1 MKASAIPSRYQLRVK
16 QRLAIAEYAMKHGIK
31 PANRRFGLERKTIR
45 RWRDCWRAGGMAAL
59 VPKYPKERASRLA
72 EDLVQLISHARREL
86 QYGAPRTRIWLR
98 RVHKRHVPLATIQRT
113 FQRLGLPRL
122 PRHRKRP
129 SRPRQLKLFEKAEP
143 GASVQVDVKV
153 VKVAGRKTF
162 QYTALDDCTRYRV
175 LRLYHRQNQWSSLDC
190 LAELRRTFP
199 FRIRQLQCDNGSE
212 FPLAFALTVQEAGI
226 RHRYIKPR
234 MPEQNG
240 KVERSHRVDGEE
252 FWRRHQFST
261 FEAATTALR
270 VWERTYNVDRFSM
283 ALGGETPAEKLA
295 RLLPAFQVA

>member
-1 MKASAIPSRYQLRVK
+1 
-16 QRLAIAEYAMKHGIK
+16 
-31 PANRRFGLERKTIR
+31 
-45 RWRDCWRAGGMAAL
+45 
-59 VPKYPKERASRLA
+59 
-72 EDLVQLISHARREL
+72 
-86 QYGAPRTRIWLR
+86 
-98 RVHKRHVPLATIQRT
+98 
-113 FQRLGLPRL
+113 
-122 PRHRKRP
+122 
-129 SRPRQLKLFEKAEP
+129 
-143 GASVQVDVKV
+143 VQVDVKV

-162 QYTALDDCTRYRV
+162 QYTAIDDCTRYRV
-175 LRLYHRQNQWSSLDC
+175 LRLYRRQNQWSSLDF

-240 KVERSHRVDGEE
+240 RMERSHRVDSEE